1 MLEIKCIKHSIAYD
15 EILNNC
21 KNIYKELIFSI
32 KFLLHILF
40 KNLVGGNYNWR
51 I

>member
-1 MLEIKCIKHSIAYD
+1 MLEIKCIKYSIVYD

-21 KNIYKELIFSI
+21 KNIYKKLIFSI
-32 KFLLHILF
+32 KFFLYIFF